1 MAIQYNVKKAAI
13 QTIRLIF
20 IKINYKLMKQLVDA
34 QIDLFMYLSD
44 KMIKPCTGTHISY
57 TNVLKV

>member
-1 MAIQYNVKKAAI
+1 
-13 QTIRLIF
+13 
-20 IKINYKLMKQLVDA
+20 MKQLVDA